1 MAPRART
8 PQGSLTFRDV
18 AVDFTWE
25 QWGQLQPSQKEL
37 YREVM
42 LENYGNVVGLGLAVS
57 EPEVVRQL
65 ERGEALWVSAAE
77 APAGCCAAPALR
89 ALARAP
95 SAQRPPVLSGLPRS
109 SFGVSPGRGGL
120 AVLCRRRVC
129 CFRHVF
135 VHVLS
140 LPPCRA
146 RQRTVLA
153 LQATFERGSKPGGPS
168 WL

>member
-77 APAGCCAAPALR
+77 APAGCCAGMECWLIEKTAD
-89 ALARAP
+89 
-95 SAQRPPVLSGLPRS
+95 VLELNQES
-109 SFGVSPGRGGL
+109 
-120 AVLCRRRVC
+120 
-129 CFRHVF
+129 
-135 VHVLS
+135 
-140 LPPCRA
+140 
-146 RQRTVLA
+146 
-153 LQATFERGSKPGGPS
+153 
-168 WL
+168 